1 VNNCVGHNA
10 PLPDS
15 IAVLEEGDV
24 VKIDLGVHID
34 GFAALVAQT
43 VVATTSTTPI
53 TGKKADVITAAHY
66 AAECALRLLKPGR
79 TNTEVTEAIL
89 KVAEIFHVNA
99 CEGVLSHVLDK
110 NVIDGEKVIIN
121 KPTPDQKVDEIHF
134 EDGETYAIDIVM
146 STGEGKTRELETR
159 TTVYKRAQDQ
169 AYLVKMKASR
179 YVLNEIREHFGTF
192 PFSLKALEDKRGR
205 MGIVE
210 LIKHDLVHAYP
221 ILWEKPG
228 EFVAQ
233 VKFTAL
239 LLPSGTDR
247 LTTAVTLPANIVSE
261 HKIED
266 AKIKGILATGT
277 KRTSANKKNK
287 KRKRKLLLLQT

>member
-1 VNNCVGHNA
+1 VC
-10 PLPDS
+10 
-15 IAVLEEGDV
+15 
-24 VKIDLGVHID
+24 
-34 GFAALVAQT
+34 
-43 VVATTSTTPI
+43 
-53 TGKKADVITAAHY
+53 
-66 AAECALRLLKPGR
+66 LRLLKPGK

-110 NVIDGEKVIIN
+110 NVVDGEKVIIN
-121 KPTPDQKVDEIHF
+121 RPTPDQKVDEIQF
-134 EDGETYAIDIVM
+134 EDGETYAVDIVM
-146 STGEGKTRELETR
+146 STGEGKTRELENR

-179 YVLNEIREHFGTF
+179 YVLNEIRERFGPF
-192 PFSLKALEDKRGR
+192 PFSIKALEEKRGR

-210 LIKHDLVHAYP
+210 LVKHELLHSYP

-239 LLPSGTDR
+239 LLPSSTDR
-247 LTTAVTLPANIVSE
+247 LTNVTTLPANVVSDI
-261 HKIED
+261 KIED
-266 AKIKGILATGT
+266 AKIKAILATGT
-277 KRTSANKKNK
+277 KRTSKSKKNK
-287 KRKRKLLLLQT
+287 KKKKKAAAPNLIAITDPEKREEAEKREAEKPKSMDTTK

>member
-1 VNNCVGHNA
+1 
-10 PLPDS
+10 
-15 IAVLEEGDV
+15 V
-24 VKIDLGVHID
+24 VPTI
-34 GFAALVAQT
+34 
-43 VVATTSTTPI
+43 SETPI
-53 TGKKADVITAAHY
+53 TGKKADVIAAAHY
-66 AAECALRLLKPGR
+66 AAECALRLLKPGK

-110 NVIDGEKVIIN
+110 NVIDGAKVIIN

-210 LIKHDLVHAYP
+210 LVKHDLVHAYP

-247 LTTAVTLPANIVSE
+247 LTTATTLPANIVSE
-261 HKIED
+261 YKIED
-266 AKIKGILATGT
+266 PKIKAILATGT
-277 KRTSANKKNK
+277 KRVSNNKKNK
-287 KRKRKLLLLQT
+287 KKKKKAAAIPPNLVAISDPDKREEAEKKEAEKPKPMDTTK